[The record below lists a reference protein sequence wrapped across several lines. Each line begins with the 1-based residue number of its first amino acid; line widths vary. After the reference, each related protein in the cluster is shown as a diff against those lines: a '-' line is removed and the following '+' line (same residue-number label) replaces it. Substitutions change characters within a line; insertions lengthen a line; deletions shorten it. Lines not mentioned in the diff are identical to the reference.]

1 MKLNYKPHKEKKK
14 SKPYRKF
21 VSIECRNKD
30 KLDSFLNVMSSVA
43 EDMNIVV
50 SDGETSYYFGADY

>member
-50 SDGETSYYFGADY
+50 SDGADY